1 MTDCRKGEE
10 VGKSRWVSFS
20 LQIDFWGTEI
30 LGLLLLYYH
39 FNVPL
44 AIWYIPVSLNSLNFG
59 IDEQLD
65 CVLKVTPYTLLTNP

>member
-1 MTDCRKGEE
+1 MGL
-10 VGKSRWVSFS
+10 S

-44 AIWYIPVSLNSLNFG
+44 AIWYIPVSFNSLNFG
-59 IDEQLD
+59 IDEQLH
-65 CVLKVTPYTLLTNP
+65 CHLKLTLLPNFI